1 MSTPRMVRKVIL
13 PQCYTISVPEFF
25 QFSHDTVRDTR
36 YAWQYCCKPGD
47 RHLQQDDK
55 HFAYKQSIMALTS
68 SSLFCRLKF
77 MKFVSIKTR
86 YGGTSS
92 VLWARNIDDA
102 TCGLKCRCWWYIQSI
117 AEDSH
122 PSNCLG
128 FLFLF
133 LSFLLQLILFSASKN
148 SVKSGL
154 ASQVTHN
161 LASLGFKRR
170 LTAAN
175 FLVFFAVP

>member
-1 MSTPRMVRKVIL
+1 
-13 PQCYTISVPEFF
+13 
-25 QFSHDTVRDTR
+25 
-36 YAWQYCCKPGD
+36 
-47 RHLQQDDK
+47 LQQGDT

-92 VLWARNIDDA
+92 VLCARNMDDA
-102 TCGLKCRCWWYIQSI
+102 TCGLKCVDNWLHIQSI
-117 AEDSH
+117 TEDSH
-122 PSNCLG
+122 STNRLG
-128 FLFLF
+128 FLLLF
-133 LSFLLQLILFSASKN
+133 LLFLLQLVLFSALRN
-148 SVKSGL
+148 SAETSL
-154 ASQVTHN
+154 AGQATHN

-175 FLVFFAVP
+175 FLVFFALPYSYYHQRFEDHESQSALAMF